1 MVQIDHK
8 HIRDKSPKWVRI
20 RGSRSYASVYV
31 AVAGGAGIRRLGRSA
46 RIEFFKDRRGDRLD
60 LDSQRLGHGVG
71 AVCFTGL

>member
-8 HIRDKSPKWVRI
+8 HIRDESPKWVRI
-20 RGSRSYASVYV
+20 RGNRSYASVYV
-31 AVAGGAGIRRLGRSA
+31 AVAGRAEIRRLGRSA
-46 RIEFFKDRRGDRLD
+46 RIEFFKGRRGDRLD